1 VFQSTNFIHNIFCAR
16 YDIGNK
22 EKKLEGWICF
32 FKKRER
38 KRNWK
43 MKLERGDEEGNW
55 WHGVIGEGGARR
67 FNKMNEC

>member
-1 VFQSTNFIHNIFCAR
+1 MDLFFQ
-16 YDIGNK
+16 
-22 EKKLEGWICF
+22 
-32 FKKRER
+32 KRER

-43 MKLERGDEEGNW
+43 KKLERGDEEGNW